1 MQSEGEKTG
10 NHWRQQENINRKTQD
25 YKWNKNIINTV
36 QNLEPWHSC
45 MLPVTTVSL
54 LEHDSMIAFT
64 RLYML
69 MLINSHILTHYSCKS
84 SKTDEKSWCEC
95 SQCHGP
101 TAGNPYEE
109 KKVHKT

>member
-1 MQSEGEKTG
+1 
-10 NHWRQQENINRKTQD
+10 
-25 YKWNKNIINTV
+25 
-36 QNLEPWHSC
+36 
-45 MLPVTTVSL
+45 
-54 LEHDSMIAFT
+54 MIAFT

-109 KKVHKT
+109 KKVHKTQEKKNAIFLSGVALS